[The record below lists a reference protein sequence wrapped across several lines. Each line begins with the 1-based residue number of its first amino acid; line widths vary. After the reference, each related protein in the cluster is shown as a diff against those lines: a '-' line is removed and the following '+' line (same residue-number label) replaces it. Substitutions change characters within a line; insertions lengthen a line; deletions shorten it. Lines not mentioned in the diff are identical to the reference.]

1 MKTIQGRITLI
12 LVITLLL
19 ITANGLISLYYL
31 SQISGDITQITEKD
45 LTAQKSAE
53 DMKSALQDLKKEV
66 HIFLYALKKGGEMP
80 FDLTASVGEFEKKVK
95 EHKEIV
101 ISKDNIERLE
111 LILQY
116 IEQFKSDVGDIKF
129 TETQPTTTTEIRNF
143 EKNLI
148 SVTEKMENTVGDI
161 ISSRSLQIEQ
171 RKKEIDILLSTSQR
185 NMLVFLFISLGT
197 GIFVMVMAPRS
208 VTLPFKRYVS
218 AIRDVED
225 LNFEKHLPVT
235 SQDEVGELGKA
246 INHLIDRFRTFDE
259 IKRKRIQF
267 EKGKVRVL
275 ANMVDL
281 GVLMASIEGEI
292 VLMNTQLSKILD
304 LDLEDYMGKD
314 INSLLLPDEL
324 KEMIAETV
332 KTREK
337 INSRMMILNYKPK
350 NETQIKSIEVLV
362 DVGLVR
368 NYQGKVVNIIITFED
383 ITNPTGSSVFK
394 RISIAE

>member
-1 MKTIQGRITLI
+1 MKTIQGRITII
-12 LVITLLL
+12 LAITLAL

-31 SQISGDITQITEKD
+31 SQISQDITQITEKD

-80 FDLTASVGEFEKKVK
+80 FDLTTSVGEFEKKVK
-95 EHKEIV
+95 EHKDIV
-101 ISKDNIERLE
+101 LSKENMERLE

-116 IEQFKSDVGDIKF
+116 IEQFKSDVSDIKF
-129 TETQPTTTTEIRNF
+129 TDTQPTTATQIRNF

-148 SVTEKMENTVGDI
+148 SSTEKMENTVGDI

-185 NMLVFLFISLGT
+185 NMLVFLLISLGT
-197 GIFVMVMAPRS
+197 GVVVSIIAPRR
-208 VTLPFKRYVS
+208 VTMPFKRYVS

-235 SQDEVGELGKA
+235 SQDEVGELGMA

-292 VLMNTQLSKILD
+292 VLMNTQLSKLLD

-324 KEMIAETV
+324 KEMIADTV

-337 INSRMMILNYKPK
+337 VNSRMMILNYKPK
-350 NETQIKSIEVLV
+350 NETQIKSIEVLI